1 MTNHRDKQRIIRAE
15 ARGVKAA
22 NIYRNLCRC
31 LRTWDTNC
39 VAKAHK
45 YNLPSWIG
53 HLPIYLF
60 VGSSVIAL
68 LLGSLAIAIMVILA
82 FVLLLGISQNMWNK
96 KNSNISEQKAAY
108 ERFSWEQDWDK
119 DTYKRHSWESDDC

>member
-1 MTNHRDKQRIIRAE
+1 MTYNVQCALRFGGA
-15 ARGVKAA
+15 KAA
-22 NIYRNLCRC
+22 RIYRNLRQR
-31 LRTWDTNC
+31 LHIRDAHC

-45 YNLPSWIG
+45 YNLPGWIG

-96 KNSNISEQKAAY
+96 KNSNINEQKAAY
-108 ERFSWEQDWDK
+108 EHFSWEQDWDK